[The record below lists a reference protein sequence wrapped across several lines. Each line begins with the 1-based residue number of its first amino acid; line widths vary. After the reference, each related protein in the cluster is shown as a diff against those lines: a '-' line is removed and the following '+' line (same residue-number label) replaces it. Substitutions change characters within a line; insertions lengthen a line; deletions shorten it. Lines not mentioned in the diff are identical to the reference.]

1 MKIAELIETG
11 SGVNI
16 TVTPLELK
24 EFALT
29 IIDEAK
35 AMKATERENYLTA
48 KETAEKLGVTTNTL
62 WRWQKINYLVPIKVG
77 SKSLYKE
84 SDITKLMEGQRA

>member
-29 IIDEAK
+29 IIDKAK

-62 WRWQKINYLVPIKVG
+62 WRWQKTNYLVPVKVG
-77 SKSLYKE
+77 SKPLYKE
-84 SDITKLMEGQRA
+84 SEINKLMEG